1 MVALIVWPNEC
12 SDEDDH
18 HDDHDADDDGD
29 DADGDG
35 VDDDDTLVLFS
46 G

>member
-1 MVALIVWPNEC
+1 MVALIVWPDK
-12 SDEDDH
+12 SSGADDN

-29 DADGDG
+29 DADDD
-35 VDDDDTLVLFS
+35 DDDDTFVLFS